1 MAVRTI
7 QESFV
12 ILPVDANNACEI
24 VNGFSGV
31 VHCHVQA
38 CYVMQT
44 AQVSG
49 KMVNYGQILFHGQAQ
64 VTPAVM
70 T

>member
-38 CYVMQT
+38 CHIVQAT
-44 AQVSG
+44 QVCG
-49 KMVNYGQILFHGQAQ
+49 KMFNYGQILFHGQAQ
-64 VTPAVM
+64 VTPGVM